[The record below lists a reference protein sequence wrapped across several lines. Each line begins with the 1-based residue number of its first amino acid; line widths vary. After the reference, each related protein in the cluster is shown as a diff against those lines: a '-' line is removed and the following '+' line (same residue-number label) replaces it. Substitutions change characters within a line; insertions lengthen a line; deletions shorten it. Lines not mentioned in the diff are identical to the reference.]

1 MALKAYLESITGL
14 PADVAKE
21 YKEVEIEREG
31 KQVKQFVLDLDGA
44 YLTDEPVDALK
55 RARDYEKKE
64 ASNHRSKVKEL
75 SLSLEKTQEEL
86 DAMRRGAIPKADVE
100 GLEKSWQKKLA
111 DSQTALTA
119 ERDAA
124 LGTLRTLLVDNVA
137 VSLANKITV
146 EGSADLM
153 IPHIKGRLTTEQTSE
168 GYVTRVLDAQ
178 GKPSAMSIEELQKD
192 LSADPRF
199 KAIIRGSKASGSGAS
214 GANGNGSG
222 APPAKVD
229 PKFDWNK
236 AKPGEIAAQ
245 LKARKEA
252 NGQ

>member
-1 MALKAYLESITGL
+1 MALKAYLESLEGI

-21 YKEVEIEREG
+21 YKKVEIEQDG
-31 KQVKQFVLDLDGA
+31 KKVERFTLDLEGA
-44 YLTDEPVDALK
+44 YITDEPVDALK

-64 ASNHRSKVKEL
+64 ASTHRSKVKEL
-75 SLSLEKTQEEL
+75 TMQSERLQEEL
-86 DAMRRGAIPKADVE
+86 DAMRRGAIPKGDVE
-100 GLEKSWQKKLA
+100 GLEKSWAKKLQ
-111 DSQTALTA
+111 DRETALTA

-137 VSLANKITV
+137 VQLANKITV

-153 IPHIKGRLTTEQTSE
+153 IPHIKGRLTTEHTSE

-252 NGQ
+252 NQT